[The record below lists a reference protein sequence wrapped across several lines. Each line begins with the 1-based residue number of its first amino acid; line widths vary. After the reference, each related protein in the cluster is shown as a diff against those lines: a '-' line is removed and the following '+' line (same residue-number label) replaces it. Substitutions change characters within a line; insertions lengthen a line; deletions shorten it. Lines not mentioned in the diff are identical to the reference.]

1 MRRFFTW
8 TLGLLALAI
17 AGVAL
22 WDVATFDRAGW
33 RSDYALLKRATAQR
47 YANLDWVREH
57 RKLDLARLDREI
69 QAALDGAW
77 SRVQGYRAL
86 NAFVAA
92 FDDPHFS
99 LAWAEGPAPTP
110 VSLVAGPEGTPKTIE
125 SCEAAGYVDDRSG
138 FDSRWTNISD
148 WRPIGPADADFPIA
162 MVGDTGV
169 LRIGSFDDTRYL
181 AACRQAFRA
190 GMDEDALRLA
200 TRAALNREIAAALGQ
215 LRTAG
220 ARRLLVDV
228 GGNGGGSEWVDAVVA
243 LMTPKRLTRAAAL
256 VADPPCDRS
265 GIWEGRPDCRVLP
278 APEPRAAIAGKGAWR
293 GPVAIY
299 ADKGSASATED
310 FTAWLR
316 QNKVAVLI
324 GERTL
329 GAGCGY
335 VNGGGRVRLPHA
347 GLDIRMP
354 NCARFLDDGTNEIE
368 GQAPDIPI
376 AANDDTSWA
385 RAMEAAIRQTRIA
398 AR

>member
-1 MRRFFTW
+1 MRRIFKW
-8 TLGLLALAI
+8 TLALIAI
-17 AGVAL
+17 VVASVAL

-57 RKLDLARLDREI
+57 RKLDLARLDRDT

-86 NAFVAA
+86 SRFVAA
-92 FDDPHFS
+92 FDDPHFT
-99 LAWAEGPAPTP
+99 LALAEGPAPTP
-110 VSLVAGPEGTPKTIE
+110 VSVVAGPEAAPPMVR
-125 SCEAAGYVDDRSG
+125 SCERAGYVDDRSG
-138 FDSRWTNISD
+138 YATRWAKVAD

-169 LRIGSFDDTRYL
+169 LRIGSFGDDRYL
-181 AACRQAFRA
+181 AACKRA
-190 GMDEDALRLA
+190 LRVGMDEDALREA
-200 TRAALNREIAAALGQ
+200 ARGALNREITSALGQ
-215 LRTAG
+215 LRAAG

-228 GGNGGGSEWVDAVVA
+228 GGNGGGSEWVDEVVA
-243 LMTPKRLTRAAAL
+243 LMTPKRLTRAAPL

-265 GIWEGRPDCRVLP
+265 GVWEGRPDCRVLP
-278 APEPRAAIAGKGAWR
+278 APGPRAVIAGKGAWR
-293 GPVAIY
+293 WPIAIY

-316 QNKVAVLI
+316 QNKVAILI
-324 GERTL
+324 GEKTL

-335 VNGGGRVRLPHA
+335 VNGGGRVRLVHA

-354 NCARFLDDGTNEIE
+354 NCARFLDNGTNEIE

-376 AANDDTSWA
+376 AASDDTSWA
-385 RAMEAAIRQTRIA
+385 RAMDAAIRQTRIA